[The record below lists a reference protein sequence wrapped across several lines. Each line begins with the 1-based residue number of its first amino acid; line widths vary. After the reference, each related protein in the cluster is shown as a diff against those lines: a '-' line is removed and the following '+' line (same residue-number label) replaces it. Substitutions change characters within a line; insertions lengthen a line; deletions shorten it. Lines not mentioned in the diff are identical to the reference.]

1 MNERKMKIGYIRRNN
16 QELNPNLPR
25 FTFCESTFT
34 RKISSR
40 GDRVYTKLFTCPLDY
55 EDIVEEANKMKQDP
69 TLIIVTEP
77 FLLDDGL
84 KEKVVR
90 WVEWAN
96 KADQKEYD
104 PFCMEQE
111 S

>member
-1 MNERKMKIGYIRRNN
+1 
-16 QELNPNLPR
+16 
-25 FTFCESTFT
+25 
-34 RKISSR
+34 
-40 GDRVYTKLFTCPLDY
+40 
-55 EDIVEEANKMKQDP
+55 MKQDP

-96 KADQKEYD
+96 KVDPKEYD
-104 PFCMEQE
+104 PFA
-111 S
+111 